1 MLAHTTA
8 EFSQTQIQKHNPE
21 ESDYKTH
28 LVPRIADAKIQTAA
42 DWPHFETSSSLLGTV
57 LQLWVPWKVVAPS

>member
-8 EFSQTQIQKHNPE
+8 EFSQTQIQKHNLA

-42 DWPHFETSSSLLGTV
+42 DWPHFETLPFFLF
-57 LQLWVPWKVVAPS
+57 